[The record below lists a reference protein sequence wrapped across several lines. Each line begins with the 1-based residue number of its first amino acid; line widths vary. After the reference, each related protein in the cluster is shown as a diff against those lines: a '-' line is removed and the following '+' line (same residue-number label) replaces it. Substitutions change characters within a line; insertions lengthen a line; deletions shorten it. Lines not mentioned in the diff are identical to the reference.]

1 MPDEIALKKPSCD
14 FYLHLWQLQTA
25 HKPLLLLKFVGILV
39 GVRLCGVTV
48 LTQGLFISESKTQ
61 GIDACA
67 SSLPCILM
75 LLNVLVRGGYET
87 SKCIDNN
94 KHCTCYNDA
103 TT

>member
-1 MPDEIALKKPSCD
+1 M
-14 FYLHLWQLQTA
+14 
-25 HKPLLLLKFVGILV
+25 
-39 GVRLCGVTV
+39 TV

-75 LLNVLVRGGYET
+75 LLNALVRGGYET

-103 TT
+103 YHLTTLAKNQKRAEHTEQTR